1 MLRIKIYNV
10 VLLLTILMCIHV
22 HIRLTISVTP
32 GKRMNNIAFRQ
43 LKLHQAKT
51 TYDLVHAAAN
61 EKKTLRRNLMPGHAY
76 RWYDREHNWD
86 RVRSLIDWA
95 EGRPPAPT
103 YKQLKKQIAR
113 STAKGDTLS
122 LLQEGKMSPSDI
134 LSNWRLK
141 KQLKIMEQEKVKKNS
156 KHFNNNIAHVQYAI
170 KQSKMENSDS
180 KAAETAKHI
189 AGKLNMFK
197 VTKNVASQIKTLSTA
212 LASKSVVSNKNN
224 NKVTHPNSFIELSEK
239 SNHPKSFKLLN
250 KKKDSNFRF
259 LEGKRSMKSRKGSIG
274 DQIKAGAH
282 KGWEKAKAE
291 GKKKLNE
298 VWTKA
303 KCKMAK
309 KLPFGLDREMAKKH
323 CPPEK
328 KKTPGTKPEDKPGTP
343 KPPPPT
349 KPSVPGGTPPNNA
362 ATDEMCVMCVYV
374 MERLERDIGFPGKDL
389 TGSNEGYSSNG
400 DGTYPGPASYDISN
414 SGLGNNAANALPIN
428 SPLPGPGFSSG
439 MFLETKEKV
448 TNPVE
453 ASEDFKDYETLI
465 PNKQNL
471 EQRLKNDYNMEP
483 RERALRASETTLLE
497 NERRTLASKGIQ
509 NVRFIDTS
517 KAPRDQIGTGKPLQD
532 TVQLTAY
539 SMDNTKTMKN
549 LPQGNNFLETSE
561 EKGFPSVSGALSS
574 AANAAG
580 SVASAAAGVAG
591 AVAGHAMSNIHCPD
605 GMPYCRKPLKRL
617 GRRGL
622 IREQDRNNKQL
633 QFANTYTEMGKACKS
648 MLKEFPAK
656 YTKYVQNIQQNL
668 PQVAKE
674 YLHDYSNEEICVDVG
689 MCVQKQVRVQATKID
704 YRL

>member
-1 MLRIKIYNV
+1 M
-10 VLLLTILMCIHV
+10 
-22 HIRLTISVTP
+22 
-32 GKRMNNIAFRQ
+32 
-43 LKLHQAKT
+43 
-51 TYDLVHAAAN
+51 
-61 EKKTLRRNLMPGHAY
+61 
-76 RWYDREHNWD
+76 
-86 RVRSLIDWA
+86 
-95 EGRPPAPT
+95 
-103 YKQLKKQIAR
+103 
-113 STAKGDTLS
+113 
-122 LLQEGKMSPSDI
+122 
-134 LSNWRLK
+134 
-141 KQLKIMEQEKVKKNS
+141 
-156 KHFNNNIAHVQYAI
+156 
-170 KQSKMENSDS
+170 
-180 KAAETAKHI
+180 
-189 AGKLNMFK
+189 
-197 VTKNVASQIKTLSTA
+197 
-212 LASKSVVSNKNN
+212 
-224 NKVTHPNSFIELSEK
+224 
-239 SNHPKSFKLLN
+239 
-250 KKKDSNFRF
+250 
-259 LEGKRSMKSRKGSIG
+259 
-274 DQIKAGAH
+274 
-282 KGWEKAKAE
+282 
-291 GKKKLNE
+291 
-298 VWTKA
+298 
-303 KCKMAK
+303 
-309 KLPFGLDREMAKKH
+309 
-323 CPPEK
+323 
-328 KKTPGTKPEDKPGTP
+328 
-343 KPPPPT
+343 
-349 KPSVPGGTPPNNA
+349 
-362 ATDEMCVMCVYV
+362 
-374 MERLERDIGFPGKDL
+374 
-389 TGSNEGYSSNG
+389 
-400 DGTYPGPASYDISN
+400 
-414 SGLGNNAANALPIN
+414 PIN

>member
-1 MLRIKIYNV
+1 M
-10 VLLLTILMCIHV
+10 
-22 HIRLTISVTP
+22 
-32 GKRMNNIAFRQ
+32 
-43 LKLHQAKT
+43 
-51 TYDLVHAAAN
+51 
-61 EKKTLRRNLMPGHAY
+61 
-76 RWYDREHNWD
+76 
-86 RVRSLIDWA
+86 
-95 EGRPPAPT
+95 
-103 YKQLKKQIAR
+103 
-113 STAKGDTLS
+113 
-122 LLQEGKMSPSDI
+122 
-134 LSNWRLK
+134 
-141 KQLKIMEQEKVKKNS
+141 
-156 KHFNNNIAHVQYAI
+156 
-170 KQSKMENSDS
+170 
-180 KAAETAKHI
+180 
-189 AGKLNMFK
+189 
-197 VTKNVASQIKTLSTA
+197 
-212 LASKSVVSNKNN
+212 
-224 NKVTHPNSFIELSEK
+224 
-239 SNHPKSFKLLN
+239 
-250 KKKDSNFRF
+250 
-259 LEGKRSMKSRKGSIG
+259 
-274 DQIKAGAH
+274 
-282 KGWEKAKAE
+282 
-291 GKKKLNE
+291 
-298 VWTKA
+298 WTKA

-309 KLPFGLDREMAKKH
+309 KLPFGLDKNGKNIVTRERK
-323 CPPEK
+323 PR
-328 KKTPGTKPEDKPGTP
+328 TKPEDKPGNP

-428 SPLPGPGFSSG
+428 SQLPGPGFSSG

-605 GMPYCRKPLKRL
+605 GMP
-617 GRRGL
+617 
-622 IREQDRNNKQL
+622 
-633 QFANTYTEMGKACKS
+633 
-648 MLKEFPAK
+648 
-656 YTKYVQNIQQNL
+656 
-668 PQVAKE
+668 
-674 YLHDYSNEEICVDVG
+674 
-689 MCVQKQVRVQATKID
+689 
-704 YRL
+704 